1 MENFLRKIREKL
13 DEVIA
18 ASERKRLSVNFAN
31 FGLFQII
38 NYIIP
43 LVTIPFIVRIIGPE
57 KFGVISIAYA
67 LTYYLWIIVDY
78 GYNISG
84 VQLISQNQDNTR
96 ICSQIVKNIF
106 IIQIVLNLFC
116 VIVLLLVIN
125 LYEPFSWYKNV
136 FIYYFLVIPAHI
148 LLASWFYT
156 GLEQVK
162 YISLLSFI
170 SRIIYVILIFSII
183 RSEQDFILIPIFYS
197 GSMLIGGIISLNII
211 VRKFKLNFGKTV
223 PINIFSFL
231 KRDRQIYISNIF
243 MNLYRN
249 SNILILSVFVNE
261 ASVGIYS
268 AGEKIIRAI
277 QTTFS
282 PITQAFYP
290 YISRITVTSKFQS
303 QKVIKYI
310 LITISVLAGC
320 IAMIIFLFSDFI
332 NHLAF
337 GKNFQA
343 TARIMQIAS
352 PVIFFGVV
360 NYIIG
365 IIFMTNYSLKKEFS
379 YSVITVG
386 LFNIVICSILSYYYH
401 TTGAAISYSLA
412 EILLLLIMCAF
423 IIKNKEKWKIS
434 NGEF

>member
-1 MENFLRKIREKL
+1 MESLLRKIREKL
-13 DEVIA
+13 NEIIA
-18 ASERKRLSVNFAN
+18 VSERRRLSINFAN

-43 LVTIPFIVRIIGPE
+43 LVTIPYIVRIIGPE

-84 VQLISQNQDNTR
+84 VQRISQNQNDIR
-96 ICSQIVKNIF
+96 ICSQIAKNIF

-116 VIVLLLVIN
+116 LILLFLIIN
-125 LYEPFSWYKNV
+125 LYKPFSGYKEI
-136 FIYYFLVIPAHI
+136 FLYYFLVIPANI

-156 GLEQVK
+156 GVEQVK
-162 YISLLSFI
+162 YISLLSFT
-170 SRIIYVILIFSII
+170 SRTIYVILIFSLI
-183 RSEQDFILIPIFYS
+183 RGEQDFILIPIFYS

-211 VRKFKLNFGKTV
+211 IRKFKLKFGKTV
-223 PINIFSFL
+223 SSDIFSFL
-231 KRDRQIYISNIF
+231 KQDRQIYISNIF

-268 AGEKIIRAI
+268 AGEKLIKAI
-277 QTTFS
+277 QTTFA

-290 YISRITVTSKFQS
+290 FISRITVTSKSHS

-310 LITISVLAGC
+310 LIVTGILAGS
-320 IAMIIFLFSDFI
+320 IFVIIFLFSDII
-332 NHLAF
+332 NHIVF
-337 GKNFQA
+337 GKDFLA
-343 TARIMQIAS
+343 TARIMRIAS
-352 PVIFFGVV
+352 PVIYFGVI

-365 IIFMTNYSLKKEFS
+365 IIFMTNYALKKEFS
-379 YSVITVG
+379 YSVIIVG
-386 LFNIVICSILSYYYH
+386 LINIVICSILSYYYQN
-401 TTGAAISYSLA
+401 TGAAISFALA
-412 EILLLLIMCAF
+412 EILLFLVMCIF
-423 IIKNKEKWKIS
+423 IVKNKEKWKIS
-434 NGEF
+434 NGK